1 MFDWLPINR
10 LAEARVARCEVGNRC
25 NGKLICY
32 RDCLISLSLSSR
44 FHSCSSLSFRHRP
57 LCLSIMLPSRELH
70 GGGVWAFKPA
80 SKQKSTCASTRGELA
95 WIGERFWQLS
105 VSCILFFFFFL
116 IFQLSVSWSS
126 SPLFRNAVPPTPL
139 HLCLSVWLM
148 VWNIERCL
156 FLLWLGRQGALWQT
170 TRDQID
176 YAAFFFSVKSALM
189 WLLSAVY
196 CAVQRGKPPLA

>member
-126 SPLFRNAVPPTPL
+126 SPLFRNAVPPTPPTFVSVSVAHGL
-139 HLCLSVWLM
+139 EYWTLFILVVAGSPRRAMADNSWSDWLC
-148 VWNIERCL
+148 CL
-156 FLLWLGRQGALWQT
+156 FFFLWSR
-170 TRDQID
+170 
-176 YAAFFFSVKSALM
+176 
-189 WLLSAVY
+189 
-196 CAVQRGKPPLA
+196 P

>member
-1 MFDWLPINR
+1 MFPDRLP
-10 LAEARVARCEVGNRC
+10 
-25 NGKLICY
+25 
-32 RDCLISLSLSSR
+32 
-44 FHSCSSLSFRHRP
+44 P
-57 LCLSIMLPSRELH
+57 
-70 GGGVWAFKPA
+70 
-80 SKQKSTCASTRGELA
+80 
-95 WIGERFWQLS
+95 
-105 VSCILFFFFFL
+105 FL
-116 IFQLSVSWSS
+116 ETLYH
-126 SPLFRNAVPPTPL
+126 PPPL